1 MHKNIY
7 PYFSFF
13 MIFNLQH
20 EEGLSIYFRLIKRSR
35 RTLTKYQIYI
45 YQQQQQTNLIAQNN
59 GHAIVFWHYVI
70 WRRIRANFQYSVA
83 ETPQALVCTKMIF
96 FSSCFMYKYIFCRIL
111 TAFLVRAISNFYF
124 FSTSKYYKKCTTFFG
139 KHEVFKKKSKIVV
152 PIRTYSYETNCVLNK
167 VQRFMGTLV
176 H

>member
-7 PYFSFF
+7 PYFWFF

-35 RTLTKYQIYI
+35 QTLTKYQIYI

-96 FSSCFMYKYIFCRIL
+96 FLHVLCTSTYFVVYLLLFWSEQFQTSTFSLPVNTIKNVQP
-111 TAFLVRAISNFYF
+111 FLESMKFLKRNQ
-124 FSTSKYYKKCTTFFG
+124 K
-139 KHEVFKKKSKIVV
+139 
-152 PIRTYSYETNCVLNK
+152 
-167 VQRFMGTLV
+167 
-176 H
+176 